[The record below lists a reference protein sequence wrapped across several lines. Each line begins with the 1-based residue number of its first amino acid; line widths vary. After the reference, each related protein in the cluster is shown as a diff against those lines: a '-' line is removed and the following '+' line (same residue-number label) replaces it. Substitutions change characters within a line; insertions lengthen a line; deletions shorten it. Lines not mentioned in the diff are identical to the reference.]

1 MNPVLK
7 IFSLWRA
14 QAAWMIFGAALSLGA
29 LAAGLALMGNSARYI
44 SVAVLGGVLLVPA
57 VLQVIGGFRV
67 VLRYAERV
75 FTHEATFRA
84 LARLRVWLFAGL
96 ARSAAG
102 GLGLRQAGDVLAR
115 LVNDVEALD
124 GLYLRIL
131 VPLLGGVLLLP
142 VLAILLLRE
151 NALALLALIPFVVVA
166 FFLPWRVARIAGT
179 NAGRAGL
186 AMAGLRTAALDAL
199 TGLREVKIFG
209 AEGRMLAAVQARE
222 AALLAAQRDLTG
234 QASAVNALAF
244 LLGQSAIL
252 LTILIGLISP
262 APVLTLVAVFVLI
275 MAFETVS
282 GLPRAGLLYGQA
294 AAAAARVVEAAEAA
308 PPVPDPVSPAA
319 LPAGNAIAF
328 EHVSLRYAD
337 SLPYVFQDLS
347 LQLPAGSRT
356 AILGPSGAGKSSI
369 AELLLKLAS
378 PTAGKIRLGAVDLE
392 SLPAEAVRGRIA
404 YLAQA
409 THLFADTIRNN
420 LLLGDPTAD
429 DAKLWAALDEA
440 QIAETIRALPHGLN
454 SFLGEGGSTL
464 SGGQGRRLALA
475 RTLLSSAPI
484 LLLDEPCAGLDA
496 ATEAAFFKTLNNAAR
511 GRTVVMIVHRLTGVE
526 QLDRIWRL
534 TGGTLMAATG

>member
-29 LAAGLALMGNSARYI
+29 LAAGLALMGNAARYI

-57 VLQVIGGFRV
+57 VLQVIGSLRV

-84 LARLRVWLFAGL
+84 LAQLRVWLFTGL
-96 ARSAAG
+96 ARSSAG

-151 NALALLALIPFVVVA
+151 NALALLALIPFVIVA
-166 FFLPWRVARIAGT
+166 FFLPWRAARIAGA

-186 AMAGLRTAALDAL
+186 AMAGLRAAALDAC

-234 QASAVNALAF
+234 QASAVNAAAF
-244 LLGQSAIL
+244 LLGQGGIL

-294 AAAAARVVEAAEAA
+294 AAAAARVVEAADAS

-319 LPAGNAIAF
+319 LPSGNAIAF
-328 EHVSLRYAD
+328 EHFSLRYAD
-337 SLPYVFQDLS
+337 NLPYVFQDLS

-369 AELLLKLAS
+369 AALLLKLAA
-378 PTAGKIRLGAVDLE
+378 PTTGKIRLGAVDLE

-440 QIAETIRALPHGLN
+440 QIAETIRALPEGLN

>member
-7 IFSLWRA
+7 IFGLWRA
-14 QAAWMIFGAALSLGA
+14 QAGWMVFGAVLSLAA

-44 SVAVLGGVLLVPA
+44 SVAVLGGALLVPA

-67 VLRYAERV
+67 VLRYGERV

-84 LARLRVWLFAGL
+84 LARLRVWLFTGL

-115 LVNDVEALD
+115 LVNDIEALD

-131 VPLLGGVLLLP
+131 VPLLGGFLILP
-142 VLAILLLRE
+142 VLGVLLWRE
-151 NALALLALIPFVVVA
+151 NALALIALIPFVVVA
-166 FFLPWRVARIAGT
+166 FYLPWQAATLAGK

-186 AMAGLRTAALDAL
+186 AMAGLRAAALDAC

-222 AALLAAQRDLTG
+222 AALLAAQRDLTA
-234 QASAVNALAF
+234 QASAINAGAF

-252 LTILIGLISP
+252 LTIIIGLISP
-262 APVLTLVAVFVLI
+262 APVLALVAAFVLI

-308 PPVPDPVSPAA
+308 PPVPDPATPAA
-319 LPAGNAIAF
+319 MPAGNAIAF

-337 SLPYVFQDLS
+337 NLPYVFQDLS